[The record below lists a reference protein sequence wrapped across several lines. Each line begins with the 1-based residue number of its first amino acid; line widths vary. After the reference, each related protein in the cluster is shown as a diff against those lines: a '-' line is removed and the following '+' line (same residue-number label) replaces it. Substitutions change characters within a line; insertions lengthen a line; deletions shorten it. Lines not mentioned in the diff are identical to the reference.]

1 MAKRI
6 VSAVRKIV
14 VTGVDV
20 TSKIANHIV
29 RSFNTRRASNTILN
43 PTNYRFDPM
52 DRVYNYIRYQY
63 GSGSVMEYKRYSTV
77 IDPPY
82 DDGTPDE
89 GWLKAEINGR
99 YVVIQ
104 TMSIDLGLSIEIEGV
119 YIPEFEMTKEERNEC
134 DDRRIYIRRDLDG
147 NIITIFPGNT
157 REKLTKSQKEFLHD
171 LVEVIRNA

>member
-1 MAKRI
+1 MAKRFIATIRNI
-6 VSAVRKIV
+6 VSVGTK
-14 VTGVDV
+14 T
-20 TSKIANHIV
+20 TSKIAHDLTRV
-29 RSFNTRRASNTILN
+29 FNTKRASNTFLN

-63 GSGSVMEYKRYSTV
+63 GAGSVMEYKRYST
-77 IDPPY
+77 IINPPY

-99 YVVIQ
+99 YVVIH
-104 TMSIDLGLSIEIEGV
+104 TMNIDLGLAIEIEGV
-119 YIPEFEMTKEERNEC
+119 YIPEFEMTNEEKAEC

-157 REKLTKSQKEFLHD
+157 REKLTSRQREFLHD